1 MNEPGIL
8 AFTAYRNDSFQNT
21 ITVTD
26 GSNVAI
32 SLASA
37 DVKMQIRTR
46 PDGDVKMTLTEG
58 DGITVGGA
66 GNNVIT
72 ISRIMNIDQGGRYY
86 YDIQAA
92 FTDGTVQ
99 TYLRGPFVLIEDI
112 TL

>member
-1 MNEPGIL
+1 MNEPGIV
-8 AFTAYRNDSFQNT
+8 AFQAYRNDSFQNT

-32 SLASA
+32 SLATA
-37 DVKMQIRTR
+37 DVKMQIRTK

-72 ISRIMNIDQGGRYY
+72 ISRIMDISEGGRYF
-86 YDIQAA
+86 YDLQATFA
-92 FTDGTVQ
+92 DGTRQ
-99 TYLRGPFVLIEDI
+99 TYIRGPFILLEDI